1 MELTKRDTQMAKGIA
16 VLGMVMLHLFCR
28 LGDLPYTPLIWCGEI
43 PLIYYLGLF
52 GDLCVP
58 VFCFCSGYAHY
69 LMADAQQNNYPKRIP
84 GKALRFLCNYWIVV
98 VLFSVIGLLFD
109 ETGMIPGSW
118 ADFAGNMLVVRMNYN
133 GAWWFVSTYLL
144 LLVMS
149 PVLAAL
155 AKRLNGI
162 VLLAISAILYFV
174 AYMFRFNY
182 VITLPNPVLQWL
194 WSQTVLLGTSQFG
207 YFGGMVCR
215 KYGVIGMLREY
226 LKSRTVLRRGIVF
239 AIPAAAFAGHCV
251 IHSAFVAPFTAAAVL
266 TGLFLAK
273 LPGWAERCFLLLGR
287 HSTNIWL
294 VHMFFY
300 FVLFPGFAFSAKYP
314 VLILALML
322 AVCFASSVVIDHLYR
337 PVLALLER
345 KCSPAGSA

>member
-1 MELTKRDTQMAKGIA
+1 MELTKKDTQVAKGMA

-28 LGDLPYTPLIWCGEI
+28 LGDLPYTPLIWFGDI

-69 LMADAQQNNYPKRIP
+69 LMADAQKNEYPRRIP

-98 VLFSVIGLLFD
+98 VLFSALGLVFD
-109 ETGMIPGSW
+109 RTGHIPGGW
-118 ADFAGNMLVVRMNYN
+118 ADFAGNMLVVGMNYN
-133 GAWWFVSTYLL
+133 GAWWFVTTYLL

-155 AKRLNGI
+155 AKRSNGI
-162 VLLAISAILYFV
+162 ILLTISFVVYFV
-174 AYMFRFNY
+174 AYIFRFKY
-182 VITLPNPVLQWL
+182 IFTFPEPVSLWL
-194 WSQTVLLGTSQFG
+194 WNQVILLGTSQLG

-215 KYGVIGMLREY
+215 KYGVIGAMREY
-226 LKSRTVLRRGIVF
+226 LKDWSVLRRGIVF
-239 AIPAAAFAGHCV
+239 GLPLAAFVGHCV
-251 IHSAFVAPFTAAAVL
+251 IQSAFVAPFTAAAVL
-266 TGLFLAK
+266 MGLFLAK
-273 LPGWAERCFLLLGR
+273 LPGWAERAFLGLGR

-300 FVLFPGFAFSAKYP
+300 LELFQGFAFSAKYP
-314 VLILALML
+314 VLILGLML
-322 AVCFASSVVIDHLYR
+322 AACFAASMVIDFLYR

-345 KCSPAGSA
+345 E